1 MTMTRSQRSRFWF
14 YLIVSIVGLITAW
27 VFNGLAVVGGA
38 TSSDYVDAWFTSSL
52 DWVLSLDL
60 LVVAIAGSAFILL
73 EGRRLGMRYLW
84 AYILASGVT
93 AFAFTFP
100 LFLAM
105 RERALAT
112 RRSEP
117 GQDANSAIGSVVS

>member
-1 MTMTRSQRSRFWF
+1 MTMTRAQRSRFWF
-14 YLIVSIVGLITAW
+14 YLVVSAIGLITAW

-38 TSSDYVDAWFTSSL
+38 TSSDYVEAWFTSSL

-60 LVVAIAGSAFILL
+60 LVLAVAGSAFIVL
-73 EGRRLGMRYLW
+73 EGRRLGMRFLW

-100 LFLAM
+100 LFLAV
-105 RERALAT
+105 RERAMAIASAKVSDAT
-112 RRSEP
+112 P
-117 GQDANSAIGSVVS
+117 

>member
-1 MTMTRSQRSRFWF
+1 MTMTRAQRSRFWF
-14 YLIVSIVGLITAW
+14 YLIVSVVGLVTAW
-27 VFNGLAVVGGA
+27 VFNGLAVMAGA
-38 TSSDYVDAWFTSSL
+38 TSGDYLDAWFTSSL

-60 LVVAIAGSAFILL
+60 LVVALAGSAFILL

-84 AYILASGVT
+84 AYILASGLT

-105 RERALAT
+105 RERALART
-112 RRSEP
+112 
-117 GQDANSAIGSVVS
+117 SAEITETAA

>member
-1 MTMTRSQRSRFWF
+1 MTRAQRSRFWF
-14 YLIVSIVGLITAW
+14 YLVVAIVGLVTAW
-27 VFNGLAVVGGA
+27 VFNGLAVMGGA
-38 TSSDYVDAWFTSSL
+38 TSSDYVEAWFTTSL

-60 LVVAIAGSAFILL
+60 LVVAVAGSAFIVL

-84 AYILASGVT
+84 AYILASGLT

-112 RRSEP
+112 RLTDAA
-117 GQDANSAIGSVVS
+117 QDATSGVS